1 MIKIGQESEACMYKN
16 YSNLGNWLHMYT
28 SWHVIWT
35 DWFLIC
41 HILEF
46 QNCYGGTL
54 AQSVGTVGMIERYS
68 AEILLTS
75 VPLTNI

>member
-1 MIKIGQESEACMYKN
+1 
-16 YSNLGNWLHMYT
+16 MYT

-41 HILEF
+41 HILGF
-46 QNCYGGTL
+46 HNCYGGTL
-54 AQSVGTVGMIERYS
+54 AQSVGTVGMIESYS